1 MRKFSD
7 VKKGSTGTDVIVLQS
22 MLRALQY
29 TGADGKPIDIDG
41 QCGVNTVYAINEF
54 QTKQRI
60 YGVECG
66 KKGKNTSTFNSLC
79 WSRLLGI

>member
-1 MRKFSD
+1 MRTFST

-29 TGADGKPIDIDG
+29 VGADGKPIDIDG
-41 QCGVNTVYAINEF
+41 QCGNNTVYAINEF
-54 QTKQRI
+54 QNRQRA

-66 KKGKNTSTFNSLC
+66 NKGKNTSIFNSLC
-79 WSRLLGI
+79 WSRLLGV

>member
-1 MRKFSD
+1 MRKFSE

-29 TGADGKPIDIDG
+29 VGANGKPLDIDG
-41 QCGVNTVYAINEF
+41 ECGANTIYAINEF
-54 QTKQRI
+54 QTRQRA
-60 YGVECG
+60 YGIECG
-66 KKGKNTSTFNSLC
+66 NKGKNTSIFNYLC